1 MGIKR
6 FGLKPIHTQ
15 IGINIFMKPMKRLR
29 LEMVR
34 GRESSIFLA
43 AFLIIDIHVS
53 KPNCRNQ
60 ITSSQ

>member
-29 LEMVR
+29 RRLEMVR
-34 GRESSIFLA
+34 EGVV
-43 AFLIIDIHVS
+43 DIPCDISNH
-53 KPNCRNQ
+53 
-60 ITSSQ
+60 